1 MLNAEPWSSPTL
13 CSFISRLL
21 SLSLR
26 LRTTKTTPTSR
37 KIKTTPTPTPTPI
50 PVVFALFGACEF
62 PVADVVVT
70 EVVVDTLCEEMEAVV
85 AGSSVLVVC
94 SSVSVV
100 LAPLT
105 APCHGKTT
113 LCVDNTFIALPGF
126 HSSIW
131 LPLQSPVQCIARPA
145 HRLPR
150 SRTRFGSA
158 LCLG

>member
-1 MLNAEPWSSPTL
+1 MELTYALFFHFETPFLELTSSNDKDN
-13 CSFISRLL
+13 SS
-21 SLSLR
+21 
-26 LRTTKTTPTSR
+26 
-37 KIKTTPTPTPTPI
+37 IKKDQDYPDPYPDSNSGS
-50 PVVFALFGACEF
+50 FALFGACEF

-70 EVVVDTLCEEMEAVV
+70 ELVVDTLCEAMEAVV

-94 SSVSVV
+94 SSVFVV

-105 APCHGKTT
+105 APCNGKTT